1 VLRSIEFD
9 AFAHLKVIGYT
20 AAAKALFEKAG
31 IADDLDE
38 GVIELDARASMG
50 QYIEA
55 AKQQRVWR
63 ASATGAVDF
72 TGVEVESIEIV
83 WREGRL

>member
-1 VLRSIEFD
+1 
-9 AFAHLKVIGYT
+9 VIGYT

-55 AKQQRVWR
+55 AKQQRVW
-63 ASATGAVDF
+63 D
-72 TGVEVESIEIV
+72 
-83 WREGRL
+83 REARLSGDET